1 MTRKQKIIIY
11 LGFIG
16 ALLLAALMLAGCGDD
31 SKSTTTTAA
40 VQCSPDTPSII
51 PAPSGKPQYVLFFR
65 DT

>member
-1 MTRKQKIIIY
+1 MIRKQKIFLC

-16 ALLLAALMLAGCGDD
+16 ALLLAALILAGCGDD

-51 PAPSGKPQYVLFFR
+51 PLPSGKPQYVLFFR

>member
-1 MTRKQKIIIY
+1 MIRKQNIIIF

-16 ALLLAALMLAGCGDD
+16 ALLLAAVMLAGCGDD
-31 SKSTTTTAA
+31 SKSTTTVAA

-51 PAPSGKPQYVLFFR
+51 PPPSGKPQYVLFYR

>member
-1 MTRKQKIIIY
+1 MIRKQKIIIC
-11 LGFIG
+11 LGFLG

-31 SKSTTTTAA
+31 SKSTTRTAA

-51 PAPSGKPQYVLFFR
+51 PPPSGKPQYVLFYR